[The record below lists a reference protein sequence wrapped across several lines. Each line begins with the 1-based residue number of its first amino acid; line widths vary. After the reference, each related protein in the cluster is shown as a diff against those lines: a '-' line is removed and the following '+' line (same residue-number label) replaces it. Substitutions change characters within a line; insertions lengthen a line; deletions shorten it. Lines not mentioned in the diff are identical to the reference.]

1 MNVLGSNNKVVL
13 VTGAAQGIGL
23 AIAERLANDGAL
35 VVMTDLL
42 KDKLEQETFRLR
54 EEGKQVE
61 SFTVDVSS
69 EIDIKL
75 LISKIKETY
84 GRLDILVNNAGISP
98 KIKGVR
104 TKIIDMPLEEWNK
117 VLQVNLTGAFLCA
130 REALPL
136 MMINNWGRVVN
147 ISSQAAR
154 TFSRVAGTHY
164 AASKSGLIAL
174 SRNIATEYGSPG
186 VTSNCIAPGRIM
198 SPMAKIVPKEKNEE
212 FVKLSALGRLGTQ
225 EEVAAAVSFLCSDDA
240 GYITGAT
247 LDVNGGTFMN

>member
-1 MNVLGSNNKVVL
+1 MGTNCKVAL

-42 KDKLEQETFRLR
+42 QDKLEEETYRLR

-61 SFTVDVSS
+61 CYTLDVSS
-69 EIDIKL
+69 ESEIKRV
-75 LISKIKETY
+75 ISNINEKY
-84 GRLDILVNNAGISP
+84 SRLDILVNNAGISP
-98 KIKGVR
+98 KVNGVR
-104 TKIIDMPLEEWNK
+104 TKIIDMPLEEWNT
-117 VLQVNLTGAFLCA
+117 VLQVNLTGAFLCS

-136 MMINNWGRVVN
+136 MMQNNWGRIVN

-164 AASKSGLIAL
+164 AASKSGIIAL
-174 SRNIATEYGSPG
+174 SRNLATEYGTYG
-186 VTSNCIAPGRIM
+186 ITSNCIAPGRII
-198 SPMAKIVPKEKNEE
+198 SPMAAVAPKEKNEE
-212 FVKLSALGRLGTQ
+212 FVKLSALGRLGTK
-225 EEVAAAVSFLCSDDA
+225 EEVAAAVAFLCSEEA